1 MSESSRSGSSRIIE
15 ETIEVLRE
23 HRSVAPLA
31 GHIAGHCICGVDTS
45 NLAKHQASML
55 ARRNLLVRPESEAD
69 SILQDHRLVAT
80 HDVENVC
87 ACGAT
92 VHPDAF
98 YDHVIHDLA
107 ASRVLVG

>member
-1 MSESSRSGSSRIIE
+1 VSESTVLQDAIGVLSS
-15 ETIEVLRE
+15 

-31 GHIAGHCICGVDTS
+31 GHVAGHCVCGVDTS

-55 ARRNLLVRPESEAD
+55 AHRNLLCRPESEAD
-69 SILQDHRLVAT
+69 SILHDHRVVGMVDA
-80 HDVENVC
+80 HDVC
-87 ACGAT
+87 ACGAV

-107 ASRVLVG
+107 ACGVLVG